1 MKCISL
7 FLSLIPVA
15 MFVPMAHAQ
24 GHLMDQLYQLKDAKT
39 RSISPENFTG
49 EKGRGGMATLE
60 EGSASRAARELGLG
74 WKVNPY
80 VLIEPGTTLTLA
92 EIKDS
97 GIINHIWMTPVGDY
111 RLMILRFYWDGE
123 TEPSVEVPVGDFFAA
138 GWGMGKEP
146 RIKSL
151 AVCVNPRSGFNSY
164 WPMPFRKSCRVTLE
178 NMGDSRATV
187 YYQIDYSLEHVSPNT
202 PYFHAQFRR
211 VNPLPY
217 KEVFTILDGVQG
229 RGHYVGT
236 YLAHGAN
243 SEGWWGEGEIKF
255 YIDGDDQFP
264 TICGTGE
271 EDYFCGSYGY
281 NERLEGDREEYD
293 SFSSPYTGFY
303 HVRYE
308 GVQRRFGQYRWHIT
322 DPVRFEKDLRI
333 TIQSLGWQSEG
344 RYLPLQDD
352 LASVAYWY
360 QLEPHKPFPALPA
373 KEYLAIADEFPLKG
387 FSEHNLFLDAA
398 EVNIQGQMN
407 VEEIHYTV
415 DGTDPTLAS
424 TLYDGP
430 FRISEN
436 ATVKARGFAQ
446 GKSITPILEGQFV
459 RTSPRRA
466 VEAGKVRPGVA
477 YQFIRLNESLETTK
491 ALKGRKADEEGVAE
505 TLALPDTQL
514 PNQFGMIFAGYV
526 RIPSRGVYTF
536 HTLSNDGSVLF
547 IGDELVVDND
557 SPHTARL
564 RSGQIA
570 LEPGLHRL
578 RLEYFQ
584 AGAAKALEVS
594 VEGPGMPKQQVPSE
608 MLVH

>member
-1 MKCISL
+1 MRCISL
-7 FLSLIPVA
+7 ILS
-15 MFVPMAHAQ
+15 FVPMGVSLQMAHAQ
-24 GHLMDQLYQLKDAKT
+24 IPSMDQLFKLKDAKT
-39 RSISPENFTG
+39 RSISPENLTG
-49 EKGRGGMATLE
+49 EKGRGGMAELG
-60 EGSASRAARELGLG
+60 EGTATRAARELGQG

-80 VLIEPGTTLTLA
+80 LNIEPGTTSTLGA
-92 EIKDS
+92 IEGS
-97 GIINHIWMTPVGDY
+97 GVINHVWMTPVGDY
-111 RLMILRFYWDGE
+111 RLMILRVYWDDE
-123 TEPSVEVPVGDFFAA
+123 REPSVEVPVGDFFAA
-138 GWGMGKEP
+138 GWGMGNEP
-146 RIKSL
+146 RITSL

-164 WPMPFRKSCRVTLE
+164 WQMPFRKGFRITLE
-178 NMGDSRATV
+178 NMGASRATL
-187 YYQIDYSLEHVSPNT
+187 YYQIDYSLEHVTEKT

-217 KEVFTILDGVQG
+217 KDVFTIVDGIRG

-255 YIDGDDQFP
+255 YIDGDTQFP

-303 HVRYE
+303 HVRYA

-360 QLEPHKPFPALPA
+360 QLEPHNPFPPLPA
-373 KEYLAIADEFPLKG
+373 KESLVIIDEFSLKG
-387 FSEHNLFLDAA
+387 FSKHNVFLDER
-398 EVNIQGQMN
+398 EVNIQGEMN
-407 VEEIHYTV
+407 VEEIRYTI
-415 DGTDPTLAS
+415 DGTDPTPVS
-424 TLYDGP
+424 KLYSGP
-430 FRISEN
+430 FKIRGN

-446 GKSITPILEGQFV
+446 GKSITPVLEGKFV
-459 RTSPRRA
+459 RETPRSA
-466 VEAGKVRPGVA
+466 VAAGEFEPGAA
-477 YQFIRLNESLETTK
+477 YQFFRLAESLETTK
-491 ALKGRKADEEGVAE
+491 ALRGRKADQEGVAE
-505 TLALPDTQL
+505 SLALPDSQL
-514 PNQFGMIFAGYV
+514 PNQFGMIFDGYLRV
-526 RIPSRGVYTF
+526 PRRGVYTF
-536 HTLSNDGSVLF
+536 HTVSNDGSVLF
-547 IGDELVVDND
+547 IGDEVVVDND
-557 SPHTARL
+557 SPHPARV

-570 LEPGLHRL
+570 LEAGFHRF

-584 AGAAKALEVS
+584 AGAAKALEVQI
-594 VEGPGMPKQQVPSE
+594 EGPGMPKQKVSAE
-608 MLVH
+608 MLAH